1 MKPLPN
7 PSLNPLLLFFL
18 EKESVNVGLGY
29 KTGIV
34 SFLYFSLYF
43 SKKKKYK
50 FKIFQAKPHFEIKK
64 KKKQK
69 TFVGM

>member
-1 MKPLPN
+1 MFQLRGSEEGWIWRKPLPN

-50 FKIFQAKPHFEIKK
+50 FKIF
-64 KKKQK
+64 
-69 TFVGM
+69 